1 MHCTACRKTADISR
15 LLSDRPRHVALR
27 YYRAP
32 GTTSKRFV
40 ALPQPPTSPCKDS
53 GYWSS
58 FCCAWNE
65 VLARRP
71 LAMVVFFNATS
82 TMTWLTAMTLLS
94 SSAEIQTALAA
105 PDYAV
110 GWLTM
115 RSTFKI
121 RQPLNFALAAAASKR
136 MPSLSLLKVSPLLT
150 AVAADPDSR
159 NSMMSVCAAVFRWRW
174 LGVRGR
180 AMLRR
185 LLTGAGRLLRLAE
198 GPLDKCGF
206 AYFLSAKF
214 TNLCTVALATVASM
228 QYADLQSRLAAWGVS
243 GDLQEEAGLLACAS
257 FLNVTFVPLHFYA
270 SVQLVRFLEGVA
282 EDTWKQVHLEQHL
295 NDSGNAVALPQDAS
309 EMNEEEFKKNL
320 IILAACGAALTDA
333 AVCLYFMRRLTKS
346 PATCISDSLDS
357 ADGTPI

>member
-1 MHCTACRKTADISR
+1 MPR
-15 LLSDRPRHVALR
+15 LFTDTGRHVAHR

-32 GTTSKRFV
+32 CATSKRFV
-40 ALPQPPTSPCKDS
+40 AVPQPPTSPCKDS
-53 GYWSS
+53 GYWIS

-82 TMTWLTAMTLLS
+82 TMTWLTALTLLS
-94 SSAEIQTALAA
+94 SSAEIQRVLAA

-115 RSTFKI
+115 RSTFKL
-121 RQPLNFALAAAASKR
+121 RQPLNFALAAAASKQ

-159 NSMMSVCAAVFRWRW
+159 KSMTSVCAAVFRWRW

-185 LLTGAGRLLRLAE
+185 LLTGTGRLLRLAE

-228 QYADLQSRLAAWGVS
+228 QYANLQSRLAAWGVS
-243 GDLQEEAGLLACAS
+243 GVLQEEAGLLACAS
-257 FLNVTFVPLHFYA
+257 FLNVTFVPLHFYGA
-270 SVQLVRFLEGVA
+270 VHLVRFLEGVA
-282 EDTWKQVHLEQHL
+282 GDTWKQVHMEQRL
-295 NDSGNAVALPQDAS
+295 NDCNAMASPEDSS
-309 EMNEEEFKKNL
+309 EMNEEEFTKNL
-320 IILAACGAALTDA
+320 ITFAACGAALADA
-333 AVCLYFMRRLTKS
+333 AVCLYFMRRLAKS
-346 PATCISDSLDS
+346 
-357 ADGTPI
+357 